1 MKKTFLL
8 PIIFCT
14 TLLIAI
20 LVKLFIIDIV
30 VVSGSSMCPTIKD
43 GDVIFI
49 NKLEYGIVKPFSS
62 SFIKQWKEPQKND
75 VIIYL
80 YNNKMVVKRCIAT
93 EFTPLEFY
101 KDSEYSMKVNDKI
114 IPLTEQQYHR
124 IKNSPVVPEGMILAV
139 GDNYLESIDSRN
151 YGFISV
157 ENIIGKVLCK

>member
-30 VVSGSSMCPTIKD
+30 VVSGSSMYPTIKD

-62 SFIKQWKEPQKND
+62 SFIKQWKEPQKMM
-75 VIIYL
+75 L
-80 YNNKMVVKRCIAT
+80 
-93 EFTPLEFY
+93 
-101 KDSEYSMKVNDKI
+101 
-114 IPLTEQQYHR
+114 
-124 IKNSPVVPEGMILAV
+124 
-139 GDNYLESIDSRN
+139 
-151 YGFISV
+151 
-157 ENIIGKVLCK
+157 